1 MGILHA
7 NMALVGCIKF
17 MVVISLCFWFENCA
31 LSLEE
36 GPYVLQINAH
46 ICATDL
52 ELYRDV
58 CIIVFVVC
66 FYVVI
71 TCSWSFCFENCAF
84 RYKMN

>member
-1 MGILHA
+1 
-7 NMALVGCIKF
+7 

-36 GPYVLQINAH
+36 GSYVLQINAH

-58 CIIVFVVC
+58 CIKVFVVC
-66 FYVVI
+66 FYG
-71 TCSWSFCFENCAF
+71 CD
-84 RYKMN
+84 YM

>member
-1 MGILHA
+1 
-7 NMALVGCIKF
+7 
-17 MVVISLCFWFENCA
+17 MVVISLCFWFENCS

-66 FYVVI
+66 FYG
-71 TCSWSFCFENCAF
+71 CD
-84 RYKMN
+84 YM